1 MQPSPNYAQEHS
13 MTGDTAIAKILKAEG
28 LDWFSCFPNHSLID
42 ACAKEGLP
50 AVLEMM
56 TKVEETLSRYE

>member
-1 MQPSPNYAQEHS
+1 

-28 LDWFSCFPNHSLID
+28 LDGFSCFPNHSLID